1 MTEAL
6 EIDKGRW
13 KESRNKR
20 ERDNQRKASRNRDGQ
35 KDIATKRKI
44 RK

>member
-13 KESRNKR
+13 KERRNKR
-20 ERDNQRKASRNRDGQ
+20 ESDNQRKTSRNRDGQ
-35 KDIATKRKI
+35 KDSNKEKN
-44 RK
+44 